1 MIGRLHNQHVLSR
14 RVRVLAGHLA
24 GLLPAE
30 GDVLDVGCG
39 DGQIARLILERRPG
53 LRLAGVD
60 VVPRATTALPVTMF
74 DGVTLP
80 FPDGSRDAVMFVDV
94 LHHTGDPMVLLR
106 EAARVSRRWVLIKDH
121 HRDGLL
127 AGPTLRFMDWV
138 GNARF
143 GVALPYNYWPQR
155 RWSAAFAELGLVRER
170 SLTALGLYPAWADWV
185 FGRGLHFI
193 TLLRKNS

>member
-1 MIGRLHNQHVLSR
+1 MIGRLHSQHVLSR
-14 RVRVLAGHLA
+14 RVRVLAAHLA

-30 GDVLDVGCG
+30 AEVLDVGCG
-39 DGQIARLILERRPG
+39 DGQIARLVMEQKPG
-53 LRLAGVD
+53 LRLSGVD
-60 VVPRATTALPVTMF
+60 VVPRATPALPIAMF
-74 DGVTLP
+74 DGRTLP
-80 FPDGSRDAVMFVDV
+80 CPDGSKDAVMFVDV
-94 LHHTGDPMVLLR
+94 LHHTEDPMVLLR

-143 GVALPYNYWPQR
+143 GVPLPYNYWPRR
-155 RWSAAFAELGLVRER
+155 RWDEAFATLGLTPEKTIT
-170 SLTALGLYPAWADWV
+170 SLGLYPAWADWV
-185 FGRGLHFI
+185 FGRGLHFV

>member
-1 MIGRLHNQHVLSR
+1 MIGRLHSQHVLSR
-14 RVRVLAGHLA
+14 RVRVLAAHLA

-30 GDVLDVGCG
+30 AEVLDVGCG
-39 DGQIARLILERRPG
+39 DGQIARLVMDQKPG
-53 LRLAGVD
+53 LRLGGVD
-60 VVPRATTALPVTMF
+60 VVPRQTTALPIAMF
-74 DGVTLP
+74 DGRTLP
-80 FPDGSRDAVMFVDV
+80 FPDASKDAVMFVDV

-106 EAARVSRRWVLIKDH
+106 EAVRVSRRWVLIKDH

-143 GVALPYNYWPQR
+143 GVPLPYNYWPHR
-155 RWSAAFAELGLVRER
+155 RWNEAFSSLGLTRDKTIT
-170 SLTALGLYPAWADWV
+170 SLGLYPEWADWA